1 MAVTDPGQRIAT
13 PLETVPSHELMV
25 YLERYFRSEEVE
37 MLVVGHPRK
46 PDSSDSENMK
56 LVRFFVSAFRKRFT
70 SVPVAW
76 EDERYTSRM
85 ARESLVESGMKKSRR
100 SGKAQV
106 DMVSAALILQTYLER
121 RNNKGKKMLSD

>member
-1 MAVTDPGQRIAT
+1 MTDPGQRIAT

-37 MLVVGHPRK
+37 MLVVGRPRK